1 MNSDDTNHVVGLSI
15 DSSSENN
22 ATSSAFSSS
31 VLGASICQSV
41 VVYPSMVTITH
52 YSRFH
57 QRLSE
62 YVVAHATRPQYQT
75 SDFLPSHRTS
85 LKVDQGF

>member
-31 VLGASICQSV
+31 VLVSAIFV
-41 VVYPSMVTITH
+41 VLSLRSSYDKVTITLTVM
-52 YSRFH
+52 RF
-57 QRLSE
+57 L
-62 YVVAHATRPQYQT
+62 
-75 SDFLPSHRTS
+75 
-85 LKVDQGF
+85 